1 MKTLSAFLSIW
12 AGNSPVT
19 GEFPAQTDSDA
30 ELWCKLWVKNR
41 EAGDLGRHRA
51 HYDITVM
58 TISREVPMN
67 LIPEGWILVGRVPL
81 KGCAAQDL
89 ARISQYL
96 ECEIHR
102 TESITEWSFEKI
114 PHPVVRWAK
123 LSNHDDVIKW
133 KPFSAILAICAG
145 NSPFTG
151 HRWIPSTKGQWRGA
165 LMFSLICVWINCWVN
180 NHEAGYL
187 RRYLAHYDVTVMIIG
202 FVSPV
207 TTSYRSGRRRRE
219 AIFTNA
225 NYLWRGNRSATT
237 ACPRYSG
244 CCEYMEGLWPIGD
257 AQRVRDYTFTITT
270 PSLGEMS

>member
-1 MKTLSAFLSIW
+1 MLIPWFSALL
-12 AGNSPVT
+12 ALCEGNSPVT
-19 GEFPAQTDSDA
+19 GEFSSQRPVTRSFEVFFDLCLNKRLRHRWLYTPTPSLWLLCNVYYSCCTNKITLSVTAKNWHISDHNT
-30 ELWCKLWVKNR
+30 KNNR

-67 LIPEGWILVGRVPL
+67 LISEGWILVGRVPL

-133 KPFSAILAICAG
+133 KPFPRYW
-145 NSPFTG
+145 PFARG
-151 HRWIPSTKGQWRGA
+151 IHR
-165 LMFSLICVWINCWVN
+165 
-180 NHEAGYL
+180 
-187 RRYLAHYDVTVMIIG
+187 
-202 FVSPV
+202 SPV
-207 TTSYRSGRRRRE
+207 T
-219 AIFTNA
+219 
-225 NYLWRGNRSATT
+225 
-237 ACPRYSG
+237 
-244 CCEYMEGLWPIGD
+244 GD
-257 AQRVRDYTFTITT
+257 FPAQRASDAELWCFLW
-270 PSLGEMS
+270 SASE